1 MPFTIAYKK
10 KYKVEKSL
18 ASGESFSA
26 LIKERLD
33 TRYRYKIRIRGGVN
47 IPYADRTED
56 RYPLYF
62 RKIDDS
68 LIWHQDGYTLEFNS
82 RNQAYERSCYTM
94 IRDEFKEGDYTLSFL
109 SKAQGINNNVTVQAE
124 VYYGESHSRY
134 YYEKPDAI
142 YQINVENSD
151 TYKRYQTQI
160 PILKNVDFIM
170 LKISGLGFEGE
181 ASFYSPIF
189 EKDKKNYAPSFE
201 YAPEIL
207 RGQAW
212 IGEGFSWTER
222 PYFEVF
228 VNGKKIFAGVR
239 SDCLQCLRGVEFCI
253 PEGILNDSDN
263 TVELLYGKDNKIDY
277 CFNEIQLLRL
287 PKETEILGLSEYQT
301 VNKAFGALCYIPQDE
316 KIEVE
321 VGEELRYL
329 GLKRIDGEISVLK
342 FIPTKCGV
350 NVKIKVKSGENIRE
364 RCVEI
369 TEEKKDFIITG
380 SGDFIYIPQKEEDFY
395 EYLAW
400 YLNSNI
406 GDLLTFRSCYR
417 WGGTAEYDANFWRK
431 AVALLKEFGIYY
443 ALMIDGRELNGVN
456 ANPPLEILKS
466 EYFLGEQTHERDG
479 AFTYWVQDADE
490 YEAFFYHLLSRKLQ
504 RNGIYGKYSPV
515 YNKQGQARIYYA
527 EDKLKNVKDAY
538 EHLLD
543 NLTKTAADGATRHTG
558 VTPMFDIFFKAGYK
572 WQGLESMYGSHE
584 IMLGALRGMSNSI
597 GKNDYGTHL
606 ALQWANV
613 PCDNA
618 KHALRYRL
626 SLYLSYMHGV
636 SQINTEEGLWNIE
649 NPFEGFDRF
658 SYACRLHVKEQE
670 RFNAFVKRHNRTG
683 KQVRRIAMMV
693 GKYDGMDCFSTG
705 SVYGQKGEF
714 WRYNTPEQSW
724 DLLKVFYPQ
733 AKLGSIYHFI
743 KKGGKKGLRK
753 KDKEYLDAW
762 GYMFGE
768 KEKYDC
774 VRDYESLGYFSST
787 PYGVIDLIAS
797 DAKNLSDYE
806 FIFLLG
812 WNTCT
817 KEQLMALCDYM
828 EQGGKVML
836 AKSHL
841 YENVDREEVFT
852 GNSRVLQCEWKEKL
866 LSYQDT
872 GALIFFDENEYPIV
886 YKQAYAD
893 RLKQEGERYSCKYVK
908 DLDNISFTE
917 YLQDNGSTTLYLLNI
932 DWWDKTP
939 AKATLVLGAWEY
951 LIQIKDNIV
960 KMMCILPGEE
970 TAVLCEDERVDIR
983 AVSKNTFIISGFG
996 EVKLSIY
1003 HEGKK
1008 RTLKIKVDGE
1018 ATVHI

>member
-10 KYKVEKSL
+10 KYNAEKIL
-18 ASGESFSA
+18 KPNESFSA
-26 LIKERLD
+26 LIKKKLEL
-33 TRYRYKIRIRGGVN
+33 RYSYKIRVRGGVN
-47 IPYADRTED
+47 IPYSDRTED

-68 LIWHQDGYTLEFNS
+68 LLCGEGGVTLEFYG
-82 RNQAYERSCYTM
+82 RNETYERSCYAM
-94 IRDEFKEGDYTLSFL
+94 VRGEFEEGAYTFSFL
-109 SKAQGINNNVTVQAE
+109 SKAQGVKENVTVEAE
-124 VYYGESHSRY
+124 VYYGESHTRY
-134 YYEKPDAI
+134 YYETPDERYKIA
-142 YQINVENSD
+142 VEDSKL
-151 TYKRYQTQI
+151 YKRYETKIQ
-160 PILKNVDFIM
+160 ILKKVDFIM
-170 LKISGLGFEGE
+170 LKISGLDFEGN
-181 ASFYSPIF
+181 ASFYAPTL
-189 EKDKKNYAPSFE
+189 EKDGKNYAPAFE

-207 RGQAW
+207 RGQSW

-222 PYFEVF
+222 PYFEAC
-228 VNGKKIFAGVR
+228 VNGEKIFSGIR
-239 SDCLQCLRGVEFCI
+239 SDCLQSLRGVEFTI
-253 PEGILNDSDN
+253 PDGVLKPCDN
-263 TVELLYGKDNKIDY
+263 TVEIRYGKDNKIAY
-277 CFNEIQLLRL
+277 AFQEIQLLRM
-287 PKETEILGLSEYQT
+287 PKEIEILGLSKYQT
-301 VNKAFGALCYIPQDE
+301 QAKTFGALCYIPQE
-316 KIEVE
+316 ETFEVE
-321 VGEELRYL
+321 VGEELQYL
-329 GLKRIDGEISVLK
+329 GCNRVDGEICVLK
-342 FIPTKCGV
+342 FNPIRSGK
-350 NVKIKVKSGENIRE
+350 NVGIRLKSKEKIRE
-364 RCVEI
+364 RFIEI
-369 TEEKKDFIITG
+369 SKEKKDSIITG
-380 SGDFIYIPQKEEDFY
+380 SGDFIYIPQKEEEFY

-400 YLNSNI
+400 YLNANI
-406 GDLLTFRSCYR
+406 GNLLTFRSCYR
-417 WGGTAEYDANFWRK
+417 WGGTAEYNPIFWKK

-479 AFTYWVQDADE
+479 AFTYWTQDVDE
-490 YEAFFYHLLSRKLQ
+490 YEAFFYHLLSRKLE

-515 YNKQGQARIYYA
+515 YNQQGQARIYYA

-538 EHLLD
+538 EHLLE
-543 NLTKTAADGATRHTG
+543 NLKKTAADGATRHTG
-558 VTPMFDIFFKAGYK
+558 VTPMFDLFFKAGYQ

-584 IMLGALRGMSNSI
+584 IMFGALRGMSNSV
-597 GKNDYGTHL
+597 GQKEYGAHL

-613 PCDNA
+613 PCDDV

-658 SYACRLHVKEQE
+658 SYACKLHAKEQE

-683 KQVRRIAMMV
+683 KQVRKIAMMI

-714 WRYNTPEQSW
+714 WKYNTPEQSW

-743 KKGGKKGLRK
+743 KKGGKTGLRK

-768 KEKYDC
+768 KEQYDS
-774 VRDYESLGYFSST
+774 VRDYQSLGYFSST
-787 PYGVIDLIAS
+787 PYGAIDLISS
-797 DAKNLSDYE
+797 DAENLSDYK

-817 KEQLMALCDYM
+817 EDQLVSLCRYM

-852 GNSRVLQCEWKEKL
+852 GKGRVLQSEWKEKL

-872 GALIFFDENEYPIV
+872 GALIFFDESEYPIV
-886 YKQAYAD
+886 YEQAYANS
-893 RLKQEGERYSCKYVK
+893 LKKEGERFSCAYVK
-908 DLDNISFTE
+908 DVENVSFTE
-917 YLQDNGSTTLYLLNI
+917 YEQENGSITLYLLNVN
-932 DWWDKTP
+932 WWDKTP
-939 AKATLVLGAWEY
+939 AKATLVLGQSEY
-951 LIQIKDNIV
+951 AISLKDNALKCI
-960 KMMCILPGEE
+960 CILPKKE
-970 TAVLCEDERVDIR
+970 TAVLCDNENVDIQV
-983 AVSKNTFIISGFG
+983 VSADTIKISGFADAR
-996 EVKLSIY
+996 VIVY
-1003 HEGKK
+1003 QAGKK
-1008 RTLKIKVDGE
+1008 TTLKMTVQGE
-1018 ATVHI
+1018 KIIAL